1 MSERRDSFS
10 FKWWAA
16 MAGQAWTRNETLVA
30 FNIYCRTPFGRL
42 HARNSEIVDV
52 ANALGRTAN
61 SVAMKCCN
69 LAAFDSALQERGI
82 KGLSKASRTD
92 AEVWEQFNREPEEVA
107 FESEQAYSSLM
118 GRELRS
124 EPEVRWEDVQGLD
137 KSVITKVRVNQYLFR
152 SIVLAGYRA
161 QCAVCQL
168 PLPSLLVASHI
179 VPWSIDKAF
188 RMNPQNGI
196 CLCAIHD
203 RAFDKGLL
211 GIGTDYKMSI
221 HPMVWKSE
229 KITAVKDFLI
239 RFEGQR
245 LMLPDRWH
253 PDPDLLKRHSKIVA
267 SFVA

>member
-1 MSERRDSFS
+1 MT
-10 FKWWAA
+10 
-16 MAGQAWTRNETLVA
+16 MAGQTWTRNETLVA

-42 HARNSEIVDV
+42 HARNPEIVEV

-82 KGLSKASRTD
+82 KGLSKTSRTD

-161 QCAVCQL
+161 QCAVCEL

-179 VPWSIDKAF
+179 VPWSIDKAH
-188 RMNPQNGI
+188 RMNPHNGI

-211 GIGTDYKMSI
+211 GIGADYKVSI
-221 HPMVWKSE
+221 HATVWKAD
-229 KITAVKDFLI
+229 KTTAVKDYFL
-239 RFEGQR
+239 RFDGQC
-245 LMLPDRWH
+245 LVLPDRWH
-253 PDPDLLKRHSKIVA
+253 PDPALLKRHTEVVA
-267 SFVA
+267 NSNA